1 MSDSAPERML
11 KKYINDI
18 LSKSFVDDE
27 YIITEWLKYQEEL
40 GEKRARYI
48 NNTIQALI
56 NFNNKYLTNLIA
68 TLIGISISINVFY
81 FTNRI
86 YLSMI
91 SEKEKEKEEVV
102 LSCEKDISEVKL
114 WLEKINKTCENKK

>member
-1 MSDSAPERML
+1 MSNSSSERML

-27 YIITEWLKYQEEL
+27 YIIIEWLKYQEEL
-40 GEKRARYI
+40 GEKRAEYV
-48 NNTIQALI
+48 NNIIQALI
-56 NFNNKYLTNLIA
+56 NFNNKYLTNIIA
-68 TLIGISISINVFY
+68 ILIGISISINVFY
-81 FTNRI
+81 FINRTC
-86 YLSMI
+86 LSAL
-91 SEKEKEKEEVV
+91 SEKEKKKEEVF

>member
-1 MSDSAPERML
+1 MSDSASERML

-40 GEKRARYI
+40 GEKRANYV
-48 NNTIQALI
+48 NNIIQALI

-68 TLIGISISINVFY
+68 ILIGISISINVFY